1 MLMKKGFIYVVMFFC
16 ITLSAQTD
24 LAFQSLIVPDHL
36 KTNANSILREEKIVI
51 DIPDRKTLIHTTYKV
66 VTVLN
71 KKGLRDIDAYAYYDD
86 VTKVKSIQA
95 TIFNQLGK
103 KIKTFKK
110 KDFEDISAV
119 DGISLFTDSRL
130 LALDYTPV
138 SYPFTV
144 LFESVTE
151 SNNTA
156 FIPSWL
162 PNGSYYSSTQNS
174 SCIINYN
181 PDLGLRFKQLN
192 PSDRIIIEEEEKGR
206 LEITIENFE
215 AITPETHSPGFA
227 QIMPRILFAL
237 DKFHLQGVD
246 GEASDWKSFG
256 KWVNDYLLKGTA
268 EVNTQTKN
276 EILQLVAG
284 IEDPIEKA
292 RKVYE
297 YVQNKTRYISVQVGI
312 GGWKPMLAADV
323 DRLGY
328 GDCKALTNYTKA
340 LLEVAEIPSYYT
352 ILYGDRSKRDIQED
366 FSSLQG
372 NHAIL
377 AIPDGEN
384 YVWLECT
391 SQEIPFGFI
400 GDFTDD
406 RDVLVIKPDGG
417 EIVHT
422 QIYDG
427 VDNILKGIGS
437 YTISP
442 EGNIKAN
449 YHCETEGMQYDDR
462 YTLTNK
468 TLKER
473 KKHFLDYWNYIPNMT
488 IGDLVLENDK
498 KNIRFSEKINFEA
511 EHYATF
517 AGEEMLVILN
527 VFNRFTYVPDRYSS
541 RKYGVHLDEGFVDDD
556 EIVITIPPSYSLKFI
571 PEGISFNSPFGSY
584 KISVEKQSDSE
595 VIYKRK
601 LELKEGDYPKEA
613 YKAFRSFL
621 KKVNRT
627 DNAKMVLIK
636 S

>member
-1 MLMKKGFIYVVMFFC
+1 MLMKKGFIYVVMLFS
-16 ITLSAQTD
+16 ITLSAQSD
-24 LAFQSLIVPDHL
+24 IVFQSLSIPENL
-36 KTNANSILREEKIVI
+36 KANANSILREEKTVI
-51 DIPDRKTLIHTTYKV
+51 DIPDRKTLTHTTYKV

-71 KKGLRDIDAYAYYDD
+71 KKGIRDIDAYAYYDD
-86 VTKVKSIQA
+86 VTKVKSVQA

-130 LALDYTPV
+130 LILDYTPV

-151 SNNTA
+151 SSNTA

-162 PNGSYYSSTQNS
+162 PNGSYYSSTQS
-174 SCIINYN
+174 SNCIINYN
-181 PDLGLRFKQLN
+181 PKLGLRFKQLN
-192 PSDRIIIEEEEKGR
+192 PSDKIIIDEQKGK
-206 LEITIENFE
+206 LKISIEDYE
-215 AITPETHSPGFA
+215 AITPEAHSPGFA

-237 DKFHLQGVD
+237 DIFHLQGVD
-246 GEASDWKSFG
+246 GEARDWTSFG
-256 KWVNDYLLKGTA
+256 KWVNDYLLRGTE
-268 EVNTQTKN
+268 EVNAQTKN
-276 EILQLVAG
+276 EILQLVSG

-292 RKVYE
+292 RKIYD

-312 GGWKPMLAADV
+312 GGWKPMPASDV

-377 AIPDGEN
+377 AIPDGED

-406 RDVLVIKPDGG
+406 RDVLIIKPDGG

-427 VDNILKGIGS
+427 LNNTLNGVGS
-437 YTISP
+437 YTISL

-473 KKHFLDYWNYIPNMT
+473 KEYFLDYWSYVPNVT
-488 IGDLVLENDK
+488 IDDLVLENDK
-498 KNIRFSEKINFEA
+498 KNIRFTEKVSFKA

-517 AGEEMLVILN
+517 AGEEMLVTLN
-527 VFNRFTYVPDRYSS
+527 AFNRFTYVPDRYSS
-541 RKYGVHLDEGFVDDD
+541 RKFGVHLDEGFVDND
-556 EIVITIPPSYSLKFI
+556 EVIITIPQSFTLKFI
-571 PEGISFNSPFGSY
+571 PDDISFDSPFGSY
-584 KISVEKQSDSE
+584 TISVEKKSDSE
-595 VIYKRK
+595 VIYKRT
-601 LELKEGDYPKEA
+601 LELKEGNYPKEE

-621 KKVNRT
+621 KKVNRN
-627 DNAKMVLIK
+627 DNAKMILIK